1 MEIRLVASYMG
12 CVYEYK
18 YIYKYICK
26 YIYINIYKYT
36 NQ

>member
-18 YIYKYICK
+18 YICK